1 MYFSSEHFA
10 YRKLV
15 VYQHSRAFNKAIYM
29 LLKKFPVEERFA
41 LCDQLRRAASSIPS
55 NIAECAGR
63 LSKKEKLRFIEYAQG
78 PLSETMSQLELSFD
92 VGYIT
97 KEELDSMDERAV
109 DIQRMLSG
117 LYNSYND

>member
-1 MYFSSEHFA
+1 
-10 YRKLV
+10 
-15 VYQHSRAFNKAIYM
+15 M

-78 PLSETMSQLELSFD
+78 SLSETMSQLELSFD

>member
-78 PLSETMSQLELSFD
+78 SLSETMSQLELSFD